1 MDIGRSQIYVNGSK
15 EKNGFVPI
23 MGRVAINGTMV
34 RFSCERTIRVH
45 GQDAYLGNDYPF
57 LKCWVC
63 DSISMGNGGKVNGI
77 EVLSQ

>member
-1 MDIGRSQIYVNGSK
+1 M
-15 EKNGFVPI
+15 NGFVPI

-34 RFSCERTIRVH
+34 RFSSVASELFVFMVKTPN
-45 GQDAYLGNDYPF
+45 LGNDYPF
-57 LKCWVC
+57 LKCRVY